1 MQVKLVSKNKKR
13 AVPFNNKKEK
23 ETGKPDKRKRLS
35 QQLSNFLVTI
45 TVLTKLIEMKD
56 SYTQDHSKKMSMCSE
71 IIARKLE
78 LNYCYISVQE
88 R

>member
-1 MQVKLVSKNKKR
+1 M
-13 AVPFNNKKEK
+13 
-23 ETGKPDKRKRLS
+23 S

-56 SYTQDHSKKMSMCSE
+56 SYTQDHSEKVSMCSE